1 MGGNY
6 KRIERRSPAV
16 MRERAYRG
24 VASSAIAQ
32 RPELRRLL
40 LLLRAAGGDGAGGTL
55 GVGDAEHRLAVLALH
70 ELAAHLIGHRQ
81 DLPAAKVRA
90 DQLTRHSEVS
100 VNLIGIRDH

>member
-24 VASSAIAQ
+24 VASSVIAQ
-32 RPELRRLL
+32 RSELRRLL
-40 LLLRAAGGDGAGGTL
+40 LLLRAGSDGAGGTL

-100 VNLIGIRDH
+100 